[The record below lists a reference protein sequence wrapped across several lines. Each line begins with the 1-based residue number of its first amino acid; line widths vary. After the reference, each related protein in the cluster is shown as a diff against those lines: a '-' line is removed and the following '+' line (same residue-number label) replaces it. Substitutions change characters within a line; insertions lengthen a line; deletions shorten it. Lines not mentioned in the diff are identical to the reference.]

1 MEDFWALKSRVGWV
15 VEEDR
20 HTKVFHIY
28 TIIRRQNNKIVK
40 LRNSVGEWIK
50 AVTLLENI
58 FNRALLTCFPL
69 PIPLLSLAL
78 ASTLGP

>member
-1 MEDFWALKSRVGWV
+1 MEDFWALKSRVGLV

-50 AVTLLENI
+50 TVTLLENI
-58 FNRALLTCFPL
+58 FNRALLTCFLPL
-69 PIPLLSLAL
+69 IPLLSLAL
-78 ASTLGP
+78 ASSLGP